1 MNISLTKAAKKQKKK
16 GGAGFK
22 KNAAGTAGAGGSS
35 KKTNVFGGGS
45 EDEDDDAE
53 EPGAAASATISGRQ
67 AVNRAIVKEQEAV
80 RARVAAAV
88 AATSSEQQGGA
99 DLYDYDGAYDS
110 FHPKKP
116 QPDDAAS
123 QRDGEEKKSRYIGE
137 LLKAA
142 QERQQE
148 RDVVYERKM
157 VREQAAEEEADPA
170 MRGKEKFVTAG
181 YKRKLEERKLWEA
194 AQEDQRRAE
203 EENDVTKRK
212 EGMANF
218 YGNFQRNVAMGGGGA
233 VAAAS
238 SDSSTKK
245 EDDKRRDAADA
256 ESAAPIPGFLDGFA
270 KQDDDNDDDKSK
282 TEARE
287 DAAAEQTESSVAKP
301 PPTMNDSKS
310 PAVADTVEDPEARRK
325 RTRLLRE
332 EKVERARVR
341 YFQRQAAK
349 RAKQ

>member
-22 KNAAGTAGAGGSS
+22 KNAAGAGGAGGSS

-45 EDEDDDAE
+45 EEEDADE
-53 EPGAAASATISGRQ
+53 EPAAASAMISGRQ

-88 AATSSEQQGGA
+88 ATSSEQQDGG
-99 DLYDYDGAYDS
+99 LYDYDGAYDS
-110 FHPKKP
+110 FHPKP
-116 QPDDAAS
+116 QHQDDAAS
-123 QRDGEEKKSRYIGE
+123 PKEGEEKKSRYIGE

-218 YGNFQRNVAMGGGGA
+218 YGNFQRNVAMGGGELS
-233 VAAAS
+233 AALVIVRRKRMRK
-238 SDSSTKK
+238 DVML
-245 EDDKRRDAADA
+245 DK

-270 KQDDDNDDDKSK
+270 KQADDNDDDNSK
-282 TEARE
+282 KEGRE

-301 PPTMNDSKS
+301 PPTRNDKNPRDAS
-310 PAVADTVEDPEARRK
+310 AVADTVEDPEARRK
-325 RTRLLRE
+325 RMRLLRE